1 MRMPVILSA
10 LTITLGSAWA
20 QNPIPFVDGVPA
32 PVEKSMA
39 DKSLGNKLDPLGAWK
54 ESDVELPEATKGLA
68 GGAGASVHNLAIKTA
83 EGQLIVSQLW
93 DASCTNTDCP
103 TQVYLLKDD
112 GTRVEKLAP
121 MMLPQI
127 IPPEGS
133 EATKGLSPEHTNPS
147 IFLNPDGKSITAVT
161 NKGNKQVYSFQ

>member
-1 MRMPVILSA
+1 MRMPFVIGA
-10 LTITLGSAWA
+10 LAVTLGSAWA

-39 DKSLGNKLDPLGAWK
+39 DKNLGNKLDPLGAWN
-54 ESDVELPEATKGLA
+54 ESDVELPETTKSLA

-93 DASCTNTDCP
+93 DASCSNTDCP

-112 GTRVEKLAP
+112 GTRVQKLAP

-127 IPPEGS
+127 IPEGGS
-133 EATKGLSPEHTNPS
+133 NATKGLPAEHTNPS
-147 IFLNPDGKSITAVT
+147 IFLNTDGKSITAIT
-161 NKGNKQVYSFQ
+161 NKGKKQVYQFE